1 MTDQRRLNA
10 KTTAA
15 LNQHVKELTAHTL
28 DASDYNGHGHAQGRQ
43 GRAGHRMPPS
53 DHAKQSGSFIP
64 QAVFNTFSDGAGS
77 ANANDA
83 STSDYGA
90 VDKKA

>member
-15 LNQHVKELTAHTL
+15 LNQHFKGLTSHTL
-28 DASDYNGHGHAQGRQ
+28 EVSDYNAHGHAVGRQ
-43 GRAGHRMPPS
+43 GAAGYTMPPS
-53 DHAKQSGSFIP
+53 DAHRQDGAYIP
-64 QAVFNTFSDGAGS
+64 QNIYSDGAGS
-77 ANANDA
+77 AEAND
-83 STSDYGA
+83 TSACDYGT